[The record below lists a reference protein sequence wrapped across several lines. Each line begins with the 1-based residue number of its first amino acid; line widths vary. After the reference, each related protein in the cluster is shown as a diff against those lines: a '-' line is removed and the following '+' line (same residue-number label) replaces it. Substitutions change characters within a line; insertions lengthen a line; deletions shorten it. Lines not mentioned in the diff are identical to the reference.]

1 MEIIGLLAT
10 VVIFVLLFTAVFKK
24 LNMKATLCFLC
35 IVALLVA
42 AALGTDKIPEKS
54 GLIWFDVFEY
64 LPTYFGT
71 QLGGTALIILF
82 VVAFSM
88 YMAEIGASQR
98 LGEALA
104 KPILK
109 IKSKVL
115 LLACSTVIAFV
126 LMLILPSAMGTFVVC
141 LGVLFPTLVAAGI
154 NPISIML
161 AFFVGCNVVMGP
173 GNPFAVLVL
182 GMMDG
187 APDAATFFIQY
198 ALPVGAITMVCAGIV
213 GALWNLHLDKKV
225 SEFPVVSEEALPQSA
240 ECAAPKWYAL
250 FPVLPIVLLIVFS
263 KLTGLGIVFSVAGGY
278 FFSLIVVFI
287 VHFLVSKNKLES
299 YNGFA
304 HFFDYFGNVMK
315 SPVIIVCLSMFF
327 GQAISLVGGLDFLVN
342 GIIDTFGFGWYALL
356 VVVAVLYFVMCI
368 FVGNSIAI
376 PVCVPIVVA
385 AMIALGMESQ
395 LAMAALILTFVGGL
409 GKSLT
414 PYEPKFMYISE
425 LCGNYNTMDL
435 VKRNSVPIVFAFV
448 LSLVLSIV
456 MYGVMA

>member
-1 MEIIGLLAT
+1 M
-10 VVIFVLLFTAVFKK
+10 
-24 LNMKATLCFLC
+24 
-35 IVALLVA
+35 
-42 AALGTDKIPEKS
+42 
-54 GLIWFDVFEY
+54 
-64 LPTYFGT
+64 
-71 QLGGTALIILF
+71 
-82 VVAFSM
+82 
-88 YMAEIGASQR
+88 
-98 LGEALA
+98 
-104 KPILK
+104 
-109 IKSKVL
+109 
-115 LLACSTVIAFV
+115 
-126 LMLILPSAMGTFVVC
+126 
-141 LGVLFPTLVAAGI
+141 
-154 NPISIML
+154 
-161 AFFVGCNVVMGP
+161 
-173 GNPFAVLVL
+173 
-182 GMMDG
+182 
-187 APDAATFFIQY
+187 
-198 ALPVGAITMVCAGIV
+198 
-213 GALWNLHLDKKV
+213 
-225 SEFPVVSEEALPQSA
+225 
-240 ECAAPKWYAL
+240 
-250 FPVLPIVLLIVFS
+250 
-263 KLTGLGIVFSVAGGY
+263 
-278 FFSLIVVFI
+278 VFI

-342 GIIDTFGFGWYALL
+342 GIIDTFGLGWYALL